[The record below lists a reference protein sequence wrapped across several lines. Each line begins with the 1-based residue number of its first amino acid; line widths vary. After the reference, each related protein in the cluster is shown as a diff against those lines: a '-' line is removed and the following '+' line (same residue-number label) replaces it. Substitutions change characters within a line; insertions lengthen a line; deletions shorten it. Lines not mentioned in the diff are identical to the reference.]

1 MKNFWIVT
9 QQDIKNVIDRISL
22 DENILKKE
30 SEYNKAKYNIIQHV
44 MLQTYV
50 EAQIASF
57 KRSLAGIVVLDYE
70 WNAQSA
76 HPTQEI
82 DPTSCYINGAQYLS
96 NVLEELE
103 PVRIFAGPSAA
114 AYVRLMSNFTPSQS
128 EPLGIHLIGT
138 LDNAEVYRAPNSVV
152 PDNVIYIET
161 DKSITKCIIKG
172 LKGSEE

>member
-30 SEYNKAKYNIIQHV
+30 SEFSNNKAKYIIQHV
-44 MLQTYV
+44 MIQTYV

-70 WNAQSA
+70 WNAQSEY
-76 HPTQEI
+76 TIQET
-82 DPTSCYINGAQYLS
+82 DPTSYINSAQYLS

-114 AYVRLMSNFTPSQS
+114 AYVRLMANFTPSQS

-138 LDNAEVYRAPNSVV
+138 LGNAEVYRAPNSVV

>member
-9 QQDIKNVIDRISL
+9 QQDVKNVIDRISL

-30 SEYNKAKYNIIQHV
+30 SECNKAKYIIQHV
-44 MLQTYV
+44 MIQTYV

-76 HPTQEI
+76 HSTQEI
-82 DPTSCYINGAQYLS
+82 DPTSYINSAQYLS

-161 DKSITKCIIKG
+161 DKSITKCTIKG